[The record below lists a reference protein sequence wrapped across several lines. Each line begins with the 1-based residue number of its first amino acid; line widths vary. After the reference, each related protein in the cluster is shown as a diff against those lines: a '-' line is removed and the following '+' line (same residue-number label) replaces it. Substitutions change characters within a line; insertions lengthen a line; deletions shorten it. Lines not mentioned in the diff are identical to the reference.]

1 MNPEDSAVTPEATK
15 KPSPKLPDIF
25 PPKLEDLKG
34 LTGKRA
40 DKKMLKNIAKPP
52 LMPKALAKQN
62 EAKELIER
70 IKS

>member
-1 MNPEDSAVTPEATK
+1 MNTDETTTPEATK

-25 PPKLEDLKG
+25 PPKLEDLKS

-40 DKKMLKNIAKPP
+40 DKKMLKSITKPP

-62 EAKELIER
+62 QSKELIER

>member
-1 MNPEDSAVTPEATK
+1 MNELSTPVSTK

-25 PPKLEDLKG
+25 PPALSDLKG
-34 LTGKRA
+34 ATGKKA
-40 DKKMLKNIAKPP
+40 DKKMLKSIAKPP

-62 EAKELIER
+62 QSKLLLDR

>member
-1 MNPEDSAVTPEATK
+1 MNTDEIASPITTK

-25 PPKLEDLKG
+25 PPKLEELKS
-34 LTGKRA
+34 LTGKKA
-40 DKKMLKNIAKPP
+40 DKKILKSIAKPP

-62 EAKELIER
+62 QSKELIER